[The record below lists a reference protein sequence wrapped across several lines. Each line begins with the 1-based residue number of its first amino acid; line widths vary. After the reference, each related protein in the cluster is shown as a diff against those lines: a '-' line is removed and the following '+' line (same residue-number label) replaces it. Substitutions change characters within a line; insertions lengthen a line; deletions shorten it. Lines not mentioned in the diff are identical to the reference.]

1 MNKEQISEKDIKKVS
16 GGANTKKSES
26 DNSESSREEICRKCG
41 KTFLVAD
48 ALACSFTSGEKIW
61 NGQMENAGAG
71 GQIPK
76 MNDIFAIMIKNG
88 GNRFMRM
95 ENYSKC

>member
-61 NGQMENAGAG
+61 NAGKCPECIEKYPCPVAG
-71 GQIPK
+71 RLPVRK
-76 MNDIFAIMIKNG
+76 KVIK
-88 GNRFMRM
+88 
-95 ENYSKC
+95 